1 MQNHQA
7 SKNLNFK
14 NLLADFLRIYNQ
26 VSKTINIHRYE
37 TVIKTVCVD
46 PKHLQCYNP
55 ATVTYSLQSTSPH
68 TTRERDTG

>member
-7 SKNLNFK
+7 SKNLKFK

-37 TVIKTVCVD
+37 TLTQTV
-46 PKHLQCYNP
+46 HL
-55 ATVTYSLQSTSPH
+55 
-68 TTRERDTG
+68 DTQHF